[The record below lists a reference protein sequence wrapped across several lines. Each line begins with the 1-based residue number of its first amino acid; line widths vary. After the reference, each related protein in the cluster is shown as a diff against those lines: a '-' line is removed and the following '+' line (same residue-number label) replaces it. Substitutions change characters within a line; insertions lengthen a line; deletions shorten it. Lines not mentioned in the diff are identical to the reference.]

1 MPGLRPRLPESAE
14 TEAISIS
21 FLTTENTTHMQQDFI
36 LSAYDYD
43 LPAERIAQHP
53 ADRRDNSRLLVL
65 DNDNG
70 IISHRRFADIVDLM
84 GDGDLLV
91 VNDTRV
97 FPARLQGRKDS
108 GGRIE
113 VFLLEFPARGGGPAG
128 PARATALLR
137 SSKRPQPG
145 SRLFLDGGLVCNV
158 IELLADGKA
167 RLEMDFRE
175 GEDIA
180 QTLSAC
186 GQVPLPPYILRR
198 EGTTAAD
205 RERYQTVYAHRPGA
219 VAAPTA
225 GLHFTEALL
234 QALKGRGV
242 QLATITLH
250 VGYGTF
256 APVRTE
262 EIRDHKIHAEY
273 AEIPAA
279 TMALISKT
287 RDRGGR
293 VWAVGTTTVRALE
306 FAAGRHHATPAG
318 VEGWCDLYIYPGF
331 AFKVVDCLITNFHLP
346 NSSLMFLVSALCGR
360 ETLLLCYET
369 AVREGYR
376 FYSYGDAMVVVTT
389 KTTASAG

>member
-1 MPGLRPRLPESAE
+1 MPGLRPRLPQSAE
-14 TEAISIS
+14 TEATSIS

-43 LPAERIAQHP
+43 LPTERIAQHP

-65 DNDNG
+65 DNDSKAIG
-70 IISHRRFADIVDLM
+70 HRRFADIVDLIAA
-84 GDGDLLV
+84 GDLLV

-113 VFLLEFPARGGGPAG
+113 VFLLEFPACVDGSGPI
-128 PARATALLR
+128 RATALLR
-137 SSKRPQPG
+137 CSKRPRPG
-145 SRLFLDGGLVCNV
+145 SRLFLDGGLVCTV
-158 IELLADGKA
+158 IELLNDGKA
-167 RLEMDFRE
+167 RLEMHLED

-180 QTLSAC
+180 QALSAC

-225 GLHFTEALL
+225 GLHFTKALL
-234 QALKGRGV
+234 QTLQDKGV
-242 QLATITLH
+242 NLATITLH

-273 AEIPAA
+273 IEVPAA
-279 TMALISKT
+279 TMMSISRT
-287 RDRGGR
+287 RDSGGR
-293 VWAVGTTTVRALE
+293 IWAVGTTTVRALE
-306 FAAGRHHATPAG
+306 FAARQQRHDTPVA

-331 AFKVVDCLITNFHLP
+331 AFEVVDCLITNFHLP
-346 NSSLMFLVSALCGR
+346 NSSLLFLVAALCGR

-376 FYSYGDAMVVVTT
+376 FYSYGDAMAVVTA
-389 KTTASAG
+389 KATASAG